1 LEVKWLR
8 QGRPLPNCE
17 DFRYMTLG
25 KGVFALQLA
34 DPFVEDSGLYTCE
47 AEGIFGKIST
57 SARLSVAAGSENR
70 SAAAPPSDV
79 RRSPIINAAA
89 AEAKEIVSGKVSDDV
104 ESRGNSPRVPDENVA
119 EQVKVRQN
127 ASFLIF

>member
-1 LEVKWLR
+1 
-8 QGRPLPNCE
+8 
-17 DFRYMTLG
+17 MTLG

-89 AEAKEIVSGKVSDDV
+89 AAKEIVSSKVSDDV

-119 EQVKVRQN
+119 EQVKVRQTRH
-127 ASFLIF
+127 F

>member
-1 LEVKWLR
+1 MKWLR

-17 DFRYMTLG
+17 DFRYVDLG
-25 KGVFALQLA
+25 KGMYALLLA

-57 SARLSVAAGSENR
+57 SARLSVSAGLENR

-79 RRSPIINAAA
+79 RCSPIINAGGA
-89 AEAKEIVSGKVSDDV
+89 AKENDSSKVSVEV
-104 ESRGNSPRVPDENVA
+104 ESRGNSPPQVPDDSEQVT
-119 EQVKVRQN
+119 EQVKV
-127 ASFLIF
+127 